1 MFNQI
6 NAINFV
12 LPINIF
18 MFNEVLIYKK
28 KRKQNKTKSILKTKA
43 KYLQLTIDFKFAQ
56 A

>member
-28 KRKQNKTKSILKTKA
+28 KENKTKPKA
-43 KYLQLTIDFKFAQ
+43 F
-56 A
+56 